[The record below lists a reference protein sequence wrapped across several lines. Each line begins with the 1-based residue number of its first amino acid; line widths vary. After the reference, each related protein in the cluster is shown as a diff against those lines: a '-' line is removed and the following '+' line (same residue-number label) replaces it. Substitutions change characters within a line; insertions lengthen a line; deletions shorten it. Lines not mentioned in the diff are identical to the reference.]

1 MNDAEHHEYW
11 ECLYNH
17 QAISET
23 LPREGCD
30 MAALRFRQQVK
41 KLTSLPAN
49 QETDSAEAAWI
60 MLTSLN
66 RSLYNVILMQ
76 LDISLT
82 GCCYAC
88 RTHIHAATSNE
99 LLIAAGERIIR
110 CYAEE
115 LCSSQNRNQLF
126 RKACTYI
133 QNHLEENMTITQ
145 LCNQLHVSR
154 SSLCRHF
161 RELTGSSFCDYLKHQ
176 RICRAR
182 SLLSSTALCIEDI
195 AARCGFQTP
204 AYFATVF
211 KSKTG
216 MTPSDYRRKYG
227 KLPDV

>member
-1 MNDAEHHEYW
+1 
-11 ECLYNH
+11 
-17 QAISET
+17 
-23 LPREGCD
+23 
-30 MAALRFRQQVK
+30 
-41 KLTSLPAN
+41 
-49 QETDSAEAAWI
+49 

-133 QNHLEENMTITQ
+133 QNHLEENLTITQ

-154 SSLCRHF
+154 SSPMPTFPRANRQLLLRLPEAPANLPRPLFAEFKRHSA
-161 RELTGSSFCDYLKHQ
+161 L
-176 RICRAR
+176 RI
-182 SLLSSTALCIEDI
+182 
-195 AARCGFQTP
+195 
-204 AYFATVF
+204 
-211 KSKTG
+211 
-216 MTPSDYRRKYG
+216 
-227 KLPDV
+227 

>member
-1 MNDAEHHEYW
+1 MKDAECHEYW

-17 QAISET
+17 RAICEA
-23 LPREGCD
+23 LLNEGCD
-30 MAALRFRQQVK
+30 MAALLFRQQARR
-41 KLTSLPAN
+41 LASLPVN
-49 QETDSAEAAWI
+49 QETDIAEAAWI

-66 RSLYNVILMQ
+66 RSLYNFILMQ

-88 RTHIHAATSNE
+88 RTHTHAADSNE
-99 LLIAAGERIIR
+99 MLIAAGERIIR
-110 CYAEE
+110 RYADE
-115 LCSSQNRNQLF
+115 LCSNQNRHQHF
-126 RKACTYI
+126 KSVCTYI
-133 QNHLEENMTITQ
+133 KNHLEEDLTITQ
-145 LCNQLHVSR
+145 ICNQLHVSR
-154 SSLCRHF
+154 SSLCRNF

-182 SLLSSTALCIEDI
+182 TLLSSTTLCIEDV

-216 MTPSDYRRKYG
+216 MTPSDYRRKYQ
-227 KLPDV
+227 KSSDV